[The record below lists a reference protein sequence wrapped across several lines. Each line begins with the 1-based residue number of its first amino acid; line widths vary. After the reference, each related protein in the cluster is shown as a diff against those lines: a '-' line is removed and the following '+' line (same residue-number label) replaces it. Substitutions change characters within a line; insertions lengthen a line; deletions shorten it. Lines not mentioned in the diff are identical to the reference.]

1 VATIS
6 VPGTGD
12 WNDYIDISA
21 EVSGLTGKHD
31 LYLYFSGGGDYLFN
45 IDSFRF
51 TGGTVPTPTPAGKIG
66 DLNGDDSVDST
77 DITLMK
83 RYLLRKISDFPV
95 DDELYAADVNG
106 DDEINST
113 DLTLLKR
120 YVLRKIDKFPKQ

>member
-1 VATIS
+1 METKTLAILKTVTMLAEGIDF
-6 VPGTGD
+6 GTVQPDLRHGFPSNTSGGKLKYAGPTEYTNSGNNFRSRYRD

-66 DLNGDDSVDST
+66 DLNGMTV
-77 DITLMK
+77 
-83 RYLLRKISDFPV
+83 
-95 DDELYAADVNG
+95 
-106 DDEINST
+106 
-113 DLTLLKR
+113 
-120 YVLRKIDKFPKQ
+120 